1 MDIKN
6 RITGEVIYY
15 SDHKTMRKML
25 ETAVKSG
32 AYLSGAN
39 LWGANLS
46 GADLAG
52 ANLSGAN
59 LSGANLSEADLRG
72 ANLSEADL
80 FQANLWGA
88 DLREANLREANLREA
103 NLREANL
110 REANLREANLREAN
124 LSGAYLRGANLS
136 GAYLSWTCLDPDAQ
150 LPAISDE
157 EITQAGL
164 EIDGDWVYGW
174 RTKRSQ
180 VVGNAIYEPGIYT
193 APVFSVDTETSC
205 HPGIYIA
212 GEAWLRDNYPGTD
225 IVRCRCRRIELLH
238 AGDKWRC
245 KQLEVLE

>member
-72 ANLSEADL
+72 ANLSEAD
-80 FQANLWGA
+80 
-88 DLREANLREANLREA
+88 
-103 NLREANL
+103 
-110 REANLREANLREAN
+110 
-124 LSGAYLRGANLS
+124 
-136 GAYLSWTCLDPDAQ
+136 LSWTCLDPDAQ